1 MTFRHHVSALSTLH
15 YIHIYVYYTYLCY
28 TYIAYMYFA
37 DIIIGV
43 PSLQAHNL
51 DAKIREER
59 CRYLV
64 AELVCRVRYY
74 YIFLYF
80 CKILQCLQYVNL
92 NFGIFT
98 MSLQPEYED
107 SLELL
112 CGFIKKQLRRATTE
126 KFEVERESSQLLPV
140 SIPFVFG
147 TPGGAAVDLRLFS
160 RDIIRKALP
169 TLVAILERETR
180 GWFLHFRERL
190 ISELRAQ
197 KKPDEEIERVR
208 NFCVKDQRLTICA

>member
-1 MTFRHHVSALSTLH
+1 M
-15 YIHIYVYYTYLCY
+15 YL
-28 TYIAYMYFA
+28 A

-51 DAKIREER
+51 DVKIREER

-64 AELVCRVRYY
+64 AELVCRVRSVIVHLF
-74 YIFLYF
+74 IFF
-80 CKILQCLQYVNL
+80 RDFSVSWINCINL
-92 NFGIFT
+92 NFCIFT
-98 MSLQPEYED
+98 TSLQPEYED

-112 CGFIKKQLRRATTE
+112 CGFIRKQLRRATTE

-208 NFCVKDQRLTICA
+208 NFSIKNQRLPVHA

>member
-1 MTFRHHVSALSTLH
+1 
-15 YIHIYVYYTYLCY
+15 
-28 TYIAYMYFA
+28 
-37 DIIIGV
+37 
-43 PSLQAHNL
+43 
-51 DAKIREER
+51 
-59 CRYLV
+59 
-64 AELVCRVRYY
+64 
-74 YIFLYF
+74 
-80 CKILQCLQYVNL
+80 
-92 NFGIFT
+92 

-112 CGFIKKQLRRATTE
+112 CGFIRKQLRRATTE

-147 TPGGAAVDLRLFS
+147 TPGGAAVDLRLFN
-160 RDIIRKALP
+160 RDIIRKAMP
-169 TLVAILERETR
+169 TLVTILERETR

-208 NFCVKDQRLTICA
+208 SFFFFY

>member
-1 MTFRHHVSALSTLH
+1 MCIYIYICTCTFA
-15 YIHIYVYYTYLCY
+15 YIP
-28 TYIAYMYFA
+28 FA

-64 AELVCRVRYY
+64 AELVCRVRRLFSSS
-74 YIFLYF
+74 IRFFARRTDCDLDLRKCKQLGSLF
-80 CKILQCLQYVNL
+80 CGL
-92 NFGIFT
+92 F
-98 MSLQPEYED
+98 QPEYED

-112 CGFIKKQLRRATTE
+112 CGFIRKQLRRATTE

-140 SIPFVFG
+140 SVPFVFG

-160 RDIIRKALP
+160 RDVIRKALP

-208 NFCVKDQRLTICA
+208 NFCIKAPGYSPRPSCLMIR